1 MLQNLTHYIKV
12 IQQEFIMFP
21 QLFRYTVS
29 SKKKAV
35 YVGCTGMGNLGDE
48 AILTALENYISGK
61 FVLYEIPYKTPKAG
75 HILRKWFLKK
85 PDLIILGGGTII
97 KKGKKESY
105 LKIINDQIKL
115 YPKAQLAVLGP
126 GVADEGFAGNFGLSI
141 DTESWKTF
149 LDACS
154 FVSVRGILSK
164 KQLEK
169 WKVSSEINIFHDP
182 AVYYARTSV
191 MPKTKS
197 KKIGINFA
205 YIGNRIYGENPK
217 LVETFAKEIV
227 LRLIRDNWSVYLY
240 PTTKSDLDYMLNGI
254 GLKELEGISI
264 YEDYIDIEK
273 SLSFIESM
281 DIFLGQRL
289 HSIIFAAN
297 TGTPFHAIEY
307 EPKTSDFLLT
317 TGFEGYTTRTD
328 ALDVEEALQRISAL
342 YASINQEQQK
352 IAGLMQAA
360 QKEQKQCVEKLLS
373 KY

>member
-1 MLQNLTHYIKV
+1 MLNSLAHYIKV
-12 IQQEFIMFP
+12 IKQEFILFP
-21 QLFRYTVS
+21 QLLKYLFS
-29 SKKKAV
+29 SKKRAI

-48 AILTALENYISGK
+48 AILTALENYIADK
-61 FVLYEIPYKTPKAG
+61 IVLYEIPYKNPKAG
-75 HILRKWFLKK
+75 HIARKWFVKN

-105 LKIINDQIKL
+105 LKIINQQIQL
-115 YPKAQLAVLGP
+115 YPDAQLAVLGP
-126 GVADEGFAGNFGLSI
+126 GVADEDFAKSFGFTI
-141 DTESWKTF
+141 DTQSWKDF

-154 FVSVRGILSK
+154 FVSVRGIQSK

-169 WKVSSEINIFHDP
+169 WNVSSEINIFHDP
-182 AVYYARTSV
+182 AIYYSKKEII
-191 MPKTKS
+191 PKSKS

-217 LVETFAKEIV
+217 LVEQFAKEIV
-227 LRLIRDNWSVYLY
+227 GLLLKDNWSVFLY
-240 PTTKSDLDYMLNGI
+240 PTTKSDLDYMLNTI
-254 GLKELEGISI
+254 GLKEFKEISI
-264 YEDYIDIEK
+264 YENYTDINK

-297 TGTPFHAIEY
+297 TFTPFHAIEY

-317 TGFEGYTTRTD
+317 TGFEGYTSRTD
-328 ALDVEEALQRISAL
+328 LLDAQKVLNRINTL
-342 YASINQEQQK
+342 YESIDQEQQK
-352 IAGLMQAA
+352 IAGLMQVAK
-360 QKEQKQCVEKLLS
+360 KEQEQCVQKLLS